1 MTKIIIYLFLIWGL
15 LTACKEK
22 KPETEKQKPKPEATV
37 KKDTIT
43 KDSQEPPAAIIKQEK
58 PRLQKTYK
66 VKKGDWLW
74 QIARNKYGTAI
85 GWFRIYEA
93 NMEKIKD
100 PDLIYPGQIFII
112 PEFKRRKK

>member
-1 MTKIIIYLFLIWGL
+1 MTKIIIYSFLICGL

-22 KPETEKQKPKPEATV
+22 KPEAEKQKPEATL
-37 KKDTIT
+37 KKDTIM
-43 KDSQEPPAAIIKQEK
+43 KDSQEPPAAIVKKEN

-66 VKKGDWLW
+66 VQKDDWLW
-74 QIARNKYGTAI
+74 QIARNEYGTAI
-85 GWFRIYEA
+85 AWFRIYEA

-100 PDLIYPGQIFII
+100 PDLIYPGQVFII